1 MRYLHILRRRLWL
14 LILNPLIAVAAVTA
28 VSLWLPPVYEARVAV
43 LVRPAQPLTVE
54 QGAASLTSDQISRT
68 YASLMTERPLLEK
81 VISDLSLSMSPDDL
95 KASVTVTP
103 EASTTILDVT
113 VRNSDPRLARDIA
126 NQLVSDFIVQVK
138 QIQKEE
144 TQTPNARSS
153 DNLVVVSPAVTPT
166 VPVSPKLYLN
176 IGLAAG
182 AGLLISLLFIFLA
195 EYLDQTIRSD
205 DELIRRVGLMPIGHI
220 PYASGGKK
228 KMAELVAGKP
238 QTPVAEAYKSLRTNL
253 LFASIDREAR
263 VIVITSPSVGEGKSR
278 TSANLGM
285 VLAQAGHRTLL
296 VDADFRRPSLH
307 KTFGRVRNVGLSNF
321 FLRDEP
327 ENELVHQFEEVPN
340 LWVITS
346 GPTPPNPSELL
357 GSGLMRDLLARFRG
371 MFSYVLIDTPP
382 LNVVTDPLILAGYAD
397 ATVMVVEQGRTT
409 YPAVAHA
416 KRSLHQVGAHLLGVV
431 VNKMRSASGDY
442 YYYDYAYFSGD
453 GSNGNVE
460 AAVDAASA
468 SPVVKR

>member
-1 MRYLHILRRRLWL
+1 
-14 LILNPLIAVAAVTA
+14 
-28 VSLWLPPVYEARVAV
+28 
-43 LVRPAQPLTVE
+43 
-54 QGAASLTSDQISRT
+54 
-68 YASLMTERPLLEK
+68 
-81 VISDLSLSMSPDDL
+81 
-95 KASVTVTP
+95 
-103 EASTTILDVT
+103 
-113 VRNSDPRLARDIA
+113 
-126 NQLVSDFIVQVK
+126 
-138 QIQKEE
+138 
-144 TQTPNARSS
+144 
-153 DNLVVVSPAVTPT
+153 
-166 VPVSPKLYLN
+166 
-176 IGLAAG
+176 
-182 AGLLISLLFIFLA
+182 
-195 EYLDQTIRSD
+195 
-205 DELIRRVGLMPIGHI
+205 
-220 PYASGGKK
+220 
-228 KMAELVAGKP
+228 MAELVAGKP

-278 TSANLGM
+278 TSANLAM

-327 ENELVHQFEEVPN
+327 ENELVNQFEEVPN

-357 GSGLMRDLLARFRG
+357 GSGVMRDLLARFRG

-382 LNVVTDPLILAGYAD
+382 LNVVTDPLILARYAD

>member
-1 MRYLHILRRRLWL
+1 M
-14 LILNPLIAVAAVTA
+14 
-28 VSLWLPPVYEARVAV
+28 
-43 LVRPAQPLTVE
+43 
-54 QGAASLTSDQISRT
+54 
-68 YASLMTERPLLEK
+68 
-81 VISDLSLSMSPDDL
+81 
-95 KASVTVTP
+95 
-103 EASTTILDVT
+103 
-113 VRNSDPRLARDIA
+113 
-126 NQLVSDFIVQVK
+126 
-138 QIQKEE
+138 
-144 TQTPNARSS
+144 
-153 DNLVVVSPAVTPT
+153 
-166 VPVSPKLYLN
+166 
-176 IGLAAG
+176 
-182 AGLLISLLFIFLA
+182 ISLLFIFLA

-228 KMAELVAGKP
+228 KMAELVASKP

-278 TSANLGM
+278 TSANLAM

-327 ENELVHQFEEVPN
+327 ENELVQQFEEVPN

-346 GPTPPNPSELL
+346 GLTPPNPSELL
-357 GSGLMRDLLARFRG
+357 GSGVMRDLLARFRG

-382 LNVVTDPLILAGYAD
+382 LNVVTDPLVLAGYAD
-397 ATVMVVEQGRTT
+397 GTVLVVEQGRTT

-416 KRSLHQVGAHLLGVV
+416 KRSLQQVGAHLLGVV
-431 VNKMRSASGDY
+431 MNKMRSAGGSY
-442 YYYDYAYFSGD
+442 YYYYSYYGADS
-453 GSNGNVE
+453 SNGTSKAAE
-460 AAVDAASA
+460 ASAPTPPPPLAAS
-468 SPVVKR
+468 